1 MTEPDVVIP
10 VKTVLCCLCKH
21 QLFVKPPCRFIRDI
35 VQVPLIKY
43 KNKKTKVSHIIQQ
56 MENDKE
62 GQWFT
67 KKNAYIKLNS
77 CGHTGHV
84 QCVLNYTQ
92 QELIKMKIKEMGK
105 NIDKPPRI
113 MCFSGSDGKISGEET
128 NKLVKCSYSYDTLKD
143 ITLVDYDGFLIV
155 QTSKIQK
162 EVSLNLKEKY
172 EEIFKVVSE
181 CEKNVKEIKDV
192 FENKFAEFS
201 LYCDKIKS
209 LSKTISETTKYN
221 SGNISVK
228 NPQRCRTSTFEVDE
242 VDLDIVS
249 ESILSAGVGVP
260 PSGENVPT
268 VDVDGESDFF
278 SSSIDTSTKYYS

>member
-1 MTEPDVVIP
+1 MAGNNPN
-10 VKTVLCCLCKH
+10 
-21 QLFVKPPCRFIRDI
+21 
-35 VQVPLIKY
+35 
-43 KNKKTKVSHIIQQ
+43 NKKTQVVHIIQQ

-77 CGHTGHV
+77 CGHIGHV

-192 FENKFAEFS
+192 IENKFAELSF
-201 LYCDKIKS
+201 YCDKIRS

-268 VDVDGESDFF
+268 IDGDGELDFF
-278 SSSIDTSTKYYS
+278 SSSIDTGTKYYS